1 MGAAVGSDDKKSV
14 NVDLNIVPF
23 IDLMSCLTAF
33 LLVTAVWT
41 NLAQIKIKP
50 KGQGEASAA
59 EPNPQEWVKASILIT
74 DTDIH
79 VGLSRVQEIVRVPKD
94 KNDYNWQV
102 VRENLDRFKKSSFLQ
117 APNPFATA
125 IEIGAEDKV
134 LYQAIVTAMDT
145 SLAVGFKD
153 VGLSAPNELSTKF
166 TR

>member
-1 MGAAVGSDDKKSV
+1 MGAAVGTDDKKSV

-50 KGQGEASAA
+50 KGQGQPSAA

-117 APNPFATA
+117 APNPFANA

>member
-1 MGAAVGSDDKKSV
+1 MGAAVGTDNKGSV
-14 NVDLNIVPF
+14 NVDINITPF

-50 KGQGEASAA
+50 KGQGQPSAND
-59 EPNPQEWVKASILIT
+59 PDPQEWVKASVLIT
-74 DTDIH
+74 DNDVQ
-79 VGLSRVQEIVRVPKD
+79 VGLSRVQEIFRIPKD
-94 KNDYNWQV
+94 KNDYNWQL
-102 VRENLDRFKKSSFLQ
+102 VRDNLDRFKKSSFLQ
-117 APNPFATA
+117 APNPFANA

-134 LYQAIVTAMDT
+134 QYQALITAMDT

-153 VGLSAPNELSTKF
+153 VGLSAPNELSAKF